1 MFSCSFLFIWIDLS
15 KNKPIDIDRYRY
27 GSIRHFPYSCFH
39 SKIDARIN
47 NDNIVEG
54 ENIGS

>member
-1 MFSCSFLFIWIDLS
+1 MNETMAALKKS
-15 KNKPIDIDRYRY
+15 KIKTP
-27 GSIRHFPYSCFH
+27 GHFPYSCFH

>member
-1 MFSCSFLFIWIDLS
+1 MS
-15 KNKPIDIDRYRY
+15 PT
-27 GSIRHFPYSCFH
+27 GSILRHEIEMSEVSLSFFICFPYSCFH

>member
-1 MFSCSFLFIWIDLS
+1 VVLEVS
-15 KNKPIDIDRYRY
+15 KTDQIKYLYKI
-27 GSIRHFPYSCFH
+27 FPYSCFH